1 MSFLNKKQNYNC
13 KYLYYNNSPS
23 KLDIISRDYE
33 PFNHT
38 YNYPFKN
45 IYTKNNFNE
54 TQNLSEENPN
64 ISNINDTLSLNNKR
78 VNYKTYY
85 KDNFYLNTTKNIKQ
99 NINRKNFIYPS
110 QENYNYENLNK
121 NLNLK
126 NSRMKN
132 IEYKISQIKSEL
144 STINNDN
151 LMMKEDIYKY
161 TDMNQYIQNQ
171 IKIQQEHNKD
181 LLNKNQNLIQEN
193 EILSQ
198 QLEQDEHELSELI
211 QENENKHK
219 LFDDNQMCLEIKN
232 EKVSKD
238 YNELI
243 SINSKVKND
252 YESLCI
258 NYEELNKKN
267 KEINNEIKI
276 MKEMQNKQFID
287 IGEKINEI
295 ISQIDILKNEKNML
309 LKEKEEKKNKLEIIN
324 KKKEDFYNKYQEQVR
339 INDNIS
345 KKLYDEKIA
354 LGEIK
359 KKLDENKEKKEKTK
373 KRNNSLDK
381 RKGLIKELQ
390 KKIENYKY
398 KSLKNSYTE
407 EFSF

>member
-1 MSFLNKKQNYNC
+1 MSFSNKIQNYNC
-13 KYLYYNNSPS
+13 KYLYYNNSPR
-23 KLDIISRDYE
+23 KLDIISKDYE

-45 IYTKNNFNE
+45 IYTKNNFND

-64 ISNINDTLSLNNKR
+64 ISNINDTLSLNNKG

-85 KDNFYLNTTKNIKQ
+85 KDNFYLNTTKNLKQ

-161 TDMNQYIQNQ
+161 TDMNQYIRNQ

-198 QLEQDEHELSELI
+198 QLEQDEQELSELI

-219 LFDDNQMCLEIKN
+219 LFDDNQMSLEIKN
-232 EKVSKD
+232 GKVNKD
-238 YNELI
+238 YDELI
-243 SINSKVKND
+243 SINNKVKND
-252 YESLCI
+252 YEILFI

>member
-13 KYLYYNNSPS
+13 KYLYYNNSPR

-85 KDNFYLNTTKNIKQ
+85 KDNFYLNTTKNLKQ

-198 QLEQDEHELSELI
+198 QLEQDEQELSELI

-219 LFDDNQMCLEIKN
+219 LFDDNQMSLEIKN
-232 EKVSKD
+232 EKVNKD
-238 YNELI
+238 YDELI
-243 SINSKVKND
+243 SINNKVKND
-252 YESLCI
+252 YEILCM

-345 KKLYDEKIA
+345 KKLYDENIA

>member
-64 ISNINDTLSLNNKR
+64 ISNINDTLSLNNKG

>member
-13 KYLYYNNSPS
+13 KYLYYNNSPR

-45 IYTKNNFNE
+45 IYTKNNFND

-64 ISNINDTLSLNNKR
+64 ISNINDTLSLNNKG

-85 KDNFYLNTTKNIKQ
+85 KDNFYLNTTKNLKQ

-126 NSRMKN
+126 NRRMKN

-198 QLEQDEHELSELI
+198 QLEQDEQELSELI

-219 LFDDNQMCLEIKN
+219 LFDDNQMSLEIKN
-232 EKVSKD
+232 GKVNKD
-238 YNELI
+238 YDELI
-243 SINSKVKND
+243 SINNKVKND
-252 YESLCI
+252 YEILCI
-258 NYEELNKKN
+258 NYEELNKTN

>member
-1 MSFLNKKQNYNC
+1 MSFSNKKQNYNC
-13 KYLYYNNSPS
+13 KYLYYNNSPR
-23 KLDIISRDYE
+23 KLDIISKDYE

-38 YNYPFKN
+38 YNYPFEN
-45 IYTKNNFNE
+45 IYTKHNFSD
-54 TQNLSEENPN
+54 TQNLSEDNQN
-64 ISNINDTLSLNNKR
+64 ISNINNDTLSLNNKGAF
-78 VNYKTYY
+78 YKTYY
-85 KDNFYLNTTKNIKQ
+85 KDNFYLNKTKNFKQ

-198 QLEQDEHELSELI
+198 QLEQDEQELSELI

-232 EKVSKD
+232 EKV
-238 YNELI
+238 
-243 SINSKVKND
+243 
-252 YESLCI
+252 
-258 NYEELNKKN
+258 NK
-267 KEINNEIKI
+267 
-276 MKEMQNKQFID
+276 
-287 IGEKINEI
+287 
-295 ISQIDILKNEKNML
+295 
-309 LKEKEEKKNKLEIIN
+309 
-324 KKKEDFYNKYQEQVR
+324 
-339 INDNIS
+339 
-345 KKLYDEKIA
+345 
-354 LGEIK
+354 
-359 KKLDENKEKKEKTK
+359 
-373 KRNNSLDK
+373 
-381 RKGLIKELQ
+381 
-390 KKIENYKY
+390 
-398 KSLKNSYTE
+398 
-407 EFSF
+407 

>member
-13 KYLYYNNSPS
+13 KYLYYNNSPR

-64 ISNINDTLSLNNKR
+64 ISNINDTLSLNNKG

-85 KDNFYLNTTKNIKQ
+85 KDNFYLNTTKNLKQ

-161 TDMNQYIQNQ
+161 TDMNQYIRNQ

-181 LLNKNQNLIQEN
+181 LLNKNQNLMQEN

-198 QLEQDEHELSELI
+198 QLEQDEQELSELI

-219 LFDDNQMCLEIKN
+219 LFDDNQMSLEIKN
-232 EKVSKD
+232 GKVNKD
-238 YNELI
+238 YDELI
-243 SINSKVKND
+243 SINNKVKND
-252 YESLCI
+252 YEILFI

>member
-23 KLDIISRDYE
+23 KFDIISRDYE

-64 ISNINDTLSLNNKR
+64 ISNINDTLSLNNKG

-85 KDNFYLNTTKNIKQ
+85 KDNFYLNTTKNLKQ

-161 TDMNQYIQNQ
+161 TDMNQYIRNQ

-198 QLEQDEHELSELI
+198 QLEQDEQELSELI

-232 EKVSKD
+232 EKVNKD
-238 YNELI
+238 YDGLI
-243 SINSKVKND
+243 SINNKVKND

-258 NYEELNKKN
+258 NYDELNKKN

>member
-198 QLEQDEHELSELI
+198 QLEQDEQELSELI

-232 EKVSKD
+232 EKVNKD
-238 YNELI
+238 YDELI
-243 SINSKVKND
+243 SINNKVKND

>member
-198 QLEQDEHELSELI
+198 QLEQDEQELSELI

>member
-13 KYLYYNNSPS
+13 KYLYYNNSPR

-64 ISNINDTLSLNNKR
+64 ISNINDTLSLNNKG

>member
-13 KYLYYNNSPS
+13 KYLYYNNSPR

-45 IYTKNNFNE
+45 IYTKNNFND

-64 ISNINDTLSLNNKR
+64 ISNINDTLSLNNKG

-85 KDNFYLNTTKNIKQ
+85 KDNFYLNTTKNLKQ

-126 NSRMKN
+126 NRRMKN

-161 TDMNQYIQNQ
+161 TDMNQYIRNQ

-258 NYEELNKKN
+258 NYDELNKKN